1 MSIQDEEL
9 YRRILE
15 KDKDALETLYDKY
28 EKLLFSFSYK
38 MTGNHGLSE
47 EVVQDVFMKLWTQ
60 KGTYDESKGKFSSWL
75 LTIAR
80 NAAIDLMRKKKD
92 TPYELEERD
101 ALQNEEPSIEEKYE
115 WKEEATAVRKA
126 MKVLK
131 DEQQKVIRLF
141 YFDAK
146 SHREIA
152 EELELPLG
160 TVKGRIR
167 MALKHL
173 QTEMTEREGGEVH
186 HERQTM

>member
-9 YRRILE
+9 YRRVLH
-15 KDKDALETLYDKY
+15 KDKDALESLYDKY

-38 MTGNHGLSE
+38 MTNNRELSE

-60 KGTYDESKGKFSSWL
+60 KGTYDSSKGKFSSWL

-80 NAAIDLMRKKKD
+80 NAAIDLMRKKKE

-101 ALQNEEPSIEEKYE
+101 ALQANEPSIEEMYE
-115 WKEEATAVRKA
+115 WKEEATVVRQA
-126 MKVLK
+126 MTVLK
-131 DEQQKVIRLF
+131 EEQQRVIRLF

-152 EELELPLG
+152 ERLELPLG

-173 QTEMTEREGGEVH
+173 QTEMIRREGGEER
-186 HERQTM
+186 HE

>member
-1 MSIQDEEL
+1 MSTQDEEL
-9 YRRILE
+9 YRRVLH

-38 MTGNHGLSE
+38 MTNNHGLSE

-60 KGTYDESKGKFSSWL
+60 KGTYDSSKGKFSSWL

-80 NAAIDLMRKKKD
+80 NAAVDLMRKKKD

-101 ALQNEEPSIEEKYE
+101 ALQTNEPSVEEMYE
-115 WKEEATAVRKA
+115 WKEEATAVREA
-126 MKVLK
+126 MRVLN
-131 DEQQKVIRLF
+131 DNQQRAIQLF

-152 EELELPLG
+152 EQLGVPLG

-173 QTEMTEREGGEVH
+173 QTEMNRREGGKER
-186 HERQTM
+186 HE

>member
-1 MSIQDEEL
+1 MSNPDEEL
-9 YRRILE
+9 YRRLLN
-15 KDKDALETLYDKY
+15 KDKDALEQLYDKY
-28 EKLLFSFSYK
+28 EKLVFSFSYK
-38 MTGNHGLSE
+38 MTNNYGLSE

-75 LTIAR
+75 LTVVR

-101 ALQNEEPSIEEKYE
+101 ALQTNEPSIEEMYE
-115 WKEEATAVRKA
+115 SKEEATAVRQS

-131 DEQQKVIRLF
+131 EEQQKVIRLF

-146 SHREIA
+146 SHSEIA
-152 EELELPLG
+152 EQLDVPLG

-173 QTEMTEREGGEVH
+173 QSEMTERGRGETR
-186 HERQTM
+186 HE